1 MLKLQLWAACSLA
14 QLILWQPPALH
25 HHGSASSL
33 PSSPAPEAHPL
44 LSNSSAT
51 GTVWVENRAWDQ
63 GTLQG

>member
-1 MLKLQLWAACSLA
+1 VQPGPAHSVAATRPAPS
-14 QLILWQPPALH
+14 WQCFFPTKQ
-25 HHGSASSL
+25 
-33 PSSPAPEAHPL
+33 PSPEAHPL